1 MASAQVR
8 LDNPDLDL
16 INEIFDELGPIPRL
30 CIDFDKNQ
38 LGDYREDLKETL
50 DNISVEKLE
59 ELADTAKSM
68 NMDVVSRKVCLI
80 RRFNSSQLQ
89 FSKKVTVSPITPY
102 VGSRIVSQ
110 LKNAQRR
117 KLIRLY
123 NKFIRLPSTRKMSGN
138 VFEAWCHQVFCER
151 ISIEVIPMVREGGS
165 KVSKKKNQPQWHT
178 TNMKLTSKLLED
190 KRQHALRKGTVL
202 DVRPETFVLYTSPKL
217 GDKLKIKSN
226 LYYSPEYPNEAGF
239 DSFIIHGDILYLFQ
253 FTIKTQHDIKDFL
266 KFFDKCMGIPSRENW
281 RFVFVRPL
289 DVRATLKCPFP
300 STDALR
306 ELALYS
312 AEVEMIESTSD

>member
-1 MASAQVR
+1 
-8 LDNPDLDL
+8 
-16 INEIFDELGPIPRL
+16 
-30 CIDFDKNQ
+30 
-38 LGDYREDLKETL
+38 
-50 DNISVEKLE
+50 
-59 ELADTAKSM
+59 
-68 NMDVVSRKVCLI
+68 
-80 RRFNSSQLQ
+80 
-89 FSKKVTVSPITPY
+89 
-102 VGSRIVSQ
+102 
-110 LKNAQRR
+110 
-117 KLIRLY
+117 
-123 NKFIRLPSTRKMSGN
+123 MSGN

-165 KVSKKKNQPQWHT
+165 KVSKKKNQPQWYA
-178 TNMKLTSKLLED
+178 TNIRLTSKSLEN

-202 DVRPETFVLYTSPKL
+202 DIRPETFVLYTSPKL

-306 ELALYS
+306 ELVLYS